1 MTHSRIALAAIAI
14 AAAATAGA
22 AQAASAGNGSAPA
35 TETRYQCDAAQHLV
49 VRRTA
54 DKASVEFIDR
64 TYTLQRKA
72 SGIGVKYLAPKAA
85 LIIDGPE
92 AVFVADDRLQ
102 LGRCV
107 ESSTATVAS
116 L

>member
-1 MTHSRIALAAIAI
+1 MIDCRIALVAIAFV
-14 AAAATAGA
+14 AAGLTAGA
-22 AQAASAGNGSAPA
+22 AQATSAGTPA

-54 DKASVEFIDR
+54 DRASVEFIDR
-64 TYTLQRKA
+64 TYTLQREA
-72 SGIGVKYLAPKAA
+72 SDLGVKYLAPKAA
-85 LIIDGPE
+85 LIIDGRE

-102 LGRCV
+102 LGRCIQA
-107 ESSTATVAS
+107 SQTASV

>member
-1 MTHSRIALAAIAI
+1 MTRSHLFRAAALFI
-14 AAAATAGA
+14 AAASAVGIASTAS
-22 AQAASAGNGSAPA
+22 AASSG

-54 DKASVEFIDR
+54 QTASVEFIDR
-64 TYTLQRKA
+64 TYTLTRKA
-72 SGIGVKYLAPKAA
+72 SGIGEKYLAPKAA

-102 LGRCV
+102 LGRCI
-107 ESSTATVAS
+107 EAKRIA
-116 L
+116 LAD

>member
-1 MTHSRIALAAIAI
+1 MIEMRVKIAVGLLVGVVSLLGSAHAI
-14 AAAATAGA
+14 AAPVG
-22 AQAASAGNGSAPA
+22 G
-35 TETRYQCDAAQHLV
+35 TETHYLCDAHQHLV

-54 DKASVEFIDR
+54 QAASVEFIDR
-64 TYTLQRKA
+64 TYQLQRKA
-72 SGIGVKYLAPKAA
+72 SDLGVQYIAPKAA

-107 ESSTATVAS
+107 ESGS
-116 L
+116 LALAR

>member
-1 MTHSRIALAAIAI
+1 MSHIASKSAAKLLFGAVLLAGIAAS
-14 AAAATAGA
+14 AAAAE
-22 AQAASAGNGSAPA
+22 PA

-49 VRRTA
+49 VRRAGDT
-54 DKASVEFIDR
+54 ASVEFIDR
-64 TYTLQRKA
+64 TYTLKRKA
-72 SGIGVKYLAPKAA
+72 SDLGVKYLAPKAA

-107 ESSTATVAS
+107 EAKTIALAN
-116 L
+116 

>member
-1 MTHSRIALAAIAI
+1 MDMRVRLAVGLLAGVASLLASAHAI
-14 AAAATAGA
+14 AATP
-22 AQAASAGNGSAPA
+22 APPRA
-35 TETRYQCDAAQHLV
+35 IRYLCDSHQHLV

-54 DKASVEFIDR
+54 DSASVEFIDR
-64 TYTLQRKA
+64 TYQLQRKA
-72 SGIGVKYLAPKAA
+72 SDLGVQYIAPKAA

-107 ESSTATVAS
+107 EANSFAQR
-116 L
+116 

>member
-1 MTHSRIALAAIAI
+1 MRFKLGVLI
-14 AAAATAGA
+14 TAGA
-22 AQAASAGNGSAPA
+22 AFLFGSANAVAAAPA
-35 TETRYQCDAAQHLV
+35 PAKTTRYLCDSHQHLV

-54 DKASVEFIDR
+54 NSASVEFIDR
-64 TYTLQRKA
+64 TYQLQRKA
-72 SGIGVKYLAPKAA
+72 SDLGVQYIAPKAA

-107 ESSTATVAS
+107 EANSFAER
-116 L
+116 

>member
-1 MTHSRIALAAIAI
+1 MIEMRLTVGVLMMAGAASLLGPAQT
-14 AAAATAGA
+14 AAAAP
-22 AQAASAGNGSAPA
+22 APA
-35 TETRYQCDAAQHLV
+35 RATHYLCDSHQHLV

-54 DKASVEFIDR
+54 DSASVEFIDR
-64 TYTLQRKA
+64 TYRLQRKA
-72 SGIGVKYLAPKAA
+72 SDLGVQYVAPKAA

-107 ESSTATVAS
+107 ESNSLAS
-116 L
+116 R

>member
-1 MTHSRIALAAIAI
+1 MMKVKLAVGMLAGAVSLLGS
-14 AAAATAGA
+14 AHAFAATPR
-22 AQAASAGNGSAPA
+22 QAS
-35 TETRYQCDAAQHLV
+35 ETHYLCDAHQHLV

-54 DKASVEFIDR
+54 QSASVEFIDR
-64 TYTLQRKA
+64 TYKLQRKA
-72 SGIGVKYLAPKAA
+72 SDLGVQYMAPKAA

-107 ESSTATVAS
+107 QANSFAER
-116 L
+116 

>member
-1 MTHSRIALAAIAI
+1 MIEMKLKLAVGLLVGMSSVFGSAQT
-14 AAAATAGA
+14 AAATPA
-22 AQAASAGNGSAPA
+22 AAK
-35 TETRYQCDAAQHLV
+35 ETHYLCDSHQHLV

-54 DKASVEFIDR
+54 DSASVEFIDR
-64 TYTLQRKA
+64 TYQLQRKA
-72 SGIGVKYLAPKAA
+72 SDLGVQYIAPKAA

-107 ESSTATVAS
+107 QANSFAER
-116 L
+116 

>member
-1 MTHSRIALAAIAI
+1 MTDSRLALAAIAI

-22 AQAASAGNGSAPA
+22 AQAASAGAPA

-72 SGIGVKYLAPKAA
+72 SGIGEQYLAPKAA